1 MTAKKSSNK
10 KEPQTMA
17 ELLAKYGSKT
27 TGFSVGQR
35 IKAKVIAKTPKG
47 LILDI
52 GGKSEGMVAEKAYAE
67 AKDFIKTL
75 KVGDEVIAS
84 VLVTETREGNVILS
98 LRQAMSDSGWE
109 KAEKARREGKE
120 IAVFGKGVSS
130 SGVMVDVEGLDGFI
144 PASQLGHE
152 VAKNPQNL
160 VGRYFKA
167 KVLEIDRSN
176 NKLVLSEKE
185 VSEAADIKSA
195 KEAMAKIK
203 EGEVY
208 NGEVTTVASFGC
220 FVKLTIPKSKAR
232 VEGLVHISEL
242 AWGRV
247 EKVSDVVVEGNK
259 IKVKVIGL
267 KEGKLALSIKH
278 AQKDPWEEVA
288 KKYKPEAK
296 VKGKVTRRSDF
307 GIFIELEPGV
317 EGLVHITKIPPTL
330 KFHEGDHVSCFI
342 EEVDAKV
349 KKLSLGLVL
358 KAKPIGYK

>member
-1 MTAKKSSNK
+1 MAAKKTSNK

-17 ELLAKYGSKT
+17 ELLAKYGKKT
-27 TGFSVGQR
+27 AGFSVGQKV
-35 IKAKVIAKTPKG
+35 KAKVIAKTPKG

-52 GGKSEGMVAEKAYAE
+52 GGKSEGVVAEKAYAE

-75 KVGDEVIAS
+75 KVGDEVTAS

-98 LRQAMSDSGWE
+98 LRQAMADSGWE
-109 KAEKARREGKE
+109 KVEKAKNEGKE
-120 IAVFGKGVSS
+120 IAVFGKSVSS

-144 PASQLGHE
+144 PASQLGYE
-152 VAKNPQNL
+152 VAKNPQSL
-160 VGRYFKA
+160 VGKYFKA
-167 KVLEIDRSN
+167 KVLEISRSA

-208 NGEVTTVASFGC
+208 DGEVTTVAGFGC
-220 FVKLTIPKSKAR
+220 FVKLIIPKSKAK

-247 EKVSDVVVEGNK
+247 EKVGDVVAEGDK

-267 KEGKLALSIKH
+267 KDSKLALSIKH
-278 AQKDPWEEVA
+278 AQKDPWDEVA
-288 KKYKPEAK
+288 KKYKPESK
-296 VKGKVTRRSDF
+296 VKGKVTRLSDF
-307 GIFIELEPGV
+307 GIFVELEPGV
-317 EGLVHITKIPPTL
+317 EGLVHITKIPPTI
-330 KFHEGDHVSCFI
+330 KFNEGDQADCFI
-342 EEVDAKV
+342 EEVDAKA

-358 KAKPIGYK
+358 SSKPIGYK